1 MIKLLNGKYIE
12 LTSEEIEAI
21 QEAQAAYEAYERT
34 RPLTESEVSRMLI
47 AQQINTLTVDNN
59 TALRM
64 KDFYPTFESIIGQT
78 VRQGF
83 KFTYG
88 GKLWRTEQ
96 PEMTIQEH
104 YAPGMGT
111 ESLYSEICESHAG
124 TLEDPIPYSG
134 NMALESGKYYMQD
147 GKVYHCIRDTGN
159 PVYNALSELVGLYV
173 EEA

>member
-1 MIKLLNGKYIE
+1 MRIYDGKTYRDM
-12 LTSEEIEAI
+12 TDEEIAAIEA
-21 QEAQAAYEAYERT
+21 EAARFEAAERT

-47 AQQINTLTVDNN
+47 AQQINMLEVDNN

-64 KDFYPTFESIIGQT
+64 VAFYPEWTADTEYTIGYKVQ
-78 VRQGF
+78 RN
-83 KFTYG
+83 
-88 GKLWRTEQ
+88 GKLWRCRQAHTSQTGWE
-96 PEMTIQEH
+96 PEN
-104 YAPGMGT
+104 AA
-111 ESLYSEICESHAG
+111 SLWTEICESHAG

-147 GKVYHCIRDTGN
+147 GKIYRCTRDTVN